1 MRAMYYYYKAS
12 PFTRI
17 YYVPLILLA
26 SIEHAFR
33 IFLSFFLSFFETG
46 RNRSKKRNESADLN
60 EYPRYVCSINYSK
73 ADLMGETLIRFVQ
86 LEPATVILGETDRDG
101 RSIRPRTV
109 CSTVDVNR
117 Q

>member
-33 IFLSFFLSFFETG
+33 IFLSSFLF
-46 RNRSKKRNESADLN
+46 SKQEEIGVKRGTNLN
-60 EYPRYVCSINYSK
+60 EYLS
-73 ADLMGETLIRFVQ
+73 
-86 LEPATVILGETDRDG
+86 
-101 RSIRPRTV
+101 SIRLLY
-109 CSTVDVNR
+109 
-117 Q
+117 

>member
-1 MRAMYYYYKAS
+1 M
-12 PFTRI
+12 
-17 YYVPLILLA
+17 
-26 SIEHAFR
+26 SIC
-33 IFLSFFLSFFETG
+33 
-46 RNRSKKRNESADLN
+46 
-60 EYPRYVCSINYSK
+60 PRYDCSINYSK
-73 ADLMGETLIRFVQ
+73 ADFDVFGTLIRFVQ

>member
-1 MRAMYYYYKAS
+1 MR
-12 PFTRI
+12 F
-17 YYVPLILLA
+17 
-26 SIEHAFR
+26 EF
-33 IFLSFFLSFFETG
+33 FFLPFFF
-46 RNRSKKRNESADLN
+46 RNRKKSWNKKRNESADLN
-60 EYPRYVCSINYSK
+60 EYPRYDYSINYSK
-73 ADLMGETLIRFVQ
+73 ADFETLIRFVQ